1 MAHSG
6 YHAKIG
12 AAAQI
17 PINDSTPIIS
27 YSPVVLPAPKR
38 LFDLELRVTFP
49 ATGDDAFPIIL
60 LSHGQGASNYLS
72 SLEGYAPLAEFYA
85 AHGFAVLQPTHL
97 RSGFL
102 GNGLPWPEGDEMWWK
117 GGAEDMVQ
125 ILDNLETIEST
136 VPGLKGRLDRTKI
149 SAVGHSAGSLTV
161 YGLLGFSNTDPRDGS
176 VYHRPDDRVKAG
188 VVLAGVGSSGEHMSE
203 RGKSIMPFYGAEFS
217 KMAAPALVVYGDDD
231 DVSPHLT
238 IRGADWHADPYHEAP
253 GPKDLL
259 TLFGAKHGL
268 GGISGWD
275 TAETLDESPELQ
287 GIVQRMT
294 WAYLRSQLFEGDTAW
309 GDACKAFAEIGKGK
323 VERKE

>member
-6 YHAKIG
+6 YHVKIG

-17 PINDSTPIIS
+17 PINDPTPIIS
-27 YSPVVLPAPKR
+27 FSPVVLPAPNR
-38 LFDLELRVTFP
+38 PSNLELRVTFP
-49 ATGDDAFPIIL
+49 ATGADKLPILL
-60 LSHGQGASNYLS
+60 LSHGQGPSNHLS

-102 GNGLPWPEGDEMWWK
+102 GMSLPWPKGNEMWWK

-125 ILDNLETIEST
+125 ILDSLEIIEST
-136 VPGLKGRLDRTKI
+136 VPGLKDRLDYSKI
-149 SAVGHSAGSLTV
+149 SVVGHSAGSFTV
-161 YGLLGFSNTDPRDGS
+161 YGLLGVSNTDPRDS
-176 VYHRPDDRVKAG
+176 SIHYQPDNRVKAG
-188 VVLAGVGSSGEHMSE
+188 VILAGVGGGGENMSE
-203 RGKSIMPFYGAEFS
+203 RGKGMLPFYGAEFS
-217 KMAAPALVVYGDDD
+217 KMTTPALVVYGDDD
-231 DVSPHLT
+231 ASPHLT
-238 IRGADWHADPYHEAP
+238 VRGADWHADPYHEAP

-275 TAETLDESPELQ
+275 TAETLDEGPELQ

-309 GDACKAFAEIGKGK
+309 EDACKAFEGIGKGK
-323 VERKE
+323 VDSKE